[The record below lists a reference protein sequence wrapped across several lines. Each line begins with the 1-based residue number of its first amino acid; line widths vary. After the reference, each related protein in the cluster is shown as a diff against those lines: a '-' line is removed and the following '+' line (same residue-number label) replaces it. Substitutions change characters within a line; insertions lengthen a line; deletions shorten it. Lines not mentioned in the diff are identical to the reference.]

1 MRCQIG
7 RRELHQAPCSVPVPA
22 HFCIKTE
29 AIGVAGLQW
38 LCQHVAPHDTENSFG
53 GTLATSGETMSFA
66 VMTDL
71 LPRHRVTVDEYYRM
85 AEDGRLAPD
94 ARTELIEGEV
104 IEMPSMGS
112 SHAGTVDR
120 LGYLLGPIL
129 GESARIR
136 VQHPIHLDNY
146 SEPQPDLAVVL
157 PRDDFYRSRHP
168 TPADTY
174 LLIEVSQSTLRLDL
188 KVKVP
193 LYARHQ
199 VREVWVVDLENNRI
213 HLFRSPQNDAYADV
227 SICEKPGVVALSAL
241 PGVTVDLSELFAS

>member
-1 MRCQIG
+1 M
-7 RRELHQAPCSVPVPA
+7 A
-22 HFCIKTE
+22 
-29 AIGVAGLQW
+29 VAKC
-38 LCQHVAPHDTENSFG
+38 LCQHGFPRDTENSFS
-53 GTLATSGETMSFA
+53 GTLATFGETMSFA

-71 LPRHRVTVDEYYRM
+71 LPRHRITVDEYYRM
-85 AEDGRLAPD
+85 ADDGRIAPD

-104 IEMPSMGS
+104 IEMSRIGS
-112 SHAGTVDR
+112 PHAGTVDR

-213 HLFRSPQNDAYADV
+213 HFFRSPQNGAYTDV
-227 SICEKPGVVALSAL
+227 SFTDKPEAVALTAL
-241 PGVTVDLSELFAS
+241 PGVMVDLSELFAS